1 MRLPLLA
8 DAAEREAGAGDPQ
21 RAAAAAVHPRRIL
34 VVEDSWDV
42 AESLSAWLEDDGHQV
57 RVARTGAE
65 ALAEA
70 SAFRPEVML
79 VDIGLPDMS
88 GHDLARKLRDLPE
101 VRDALLVAVTGYGQE
116 SERRR
121 SRAAGFDHHWI
132 KPLTFENLS
141 ELLTSLDRARAT

>member
-1 MRLPLLA
+1 MT
-8 DAAEREAGAGDPQ
+8 
-21 RAAAAAVHPRRIL
+21 VHPRRIL
-34 VVEDSWDV
+34 VVEDSQDV

-57 RVARTGAE
+57 HVARTGAE

-70 SAFRPEVML
+70 RAFRPEVML

-88 GHDLARKLRDLPE
+88 GHELAPKLRELPE

-116 SERRR
+116 GERRR

-132 KPLTFENLS
+132 KPLTLENLS
-141 ELLTSLDRARAT
+141 ELLTSLDGGRAT